1 MLVKGLGVSSGISI
15 AKAFVIKEEE
25 LNIKKIES
33 NPSLELEKLNKAIE
47 QSRNQIQTIKEKA
60 SKTLSEDKLALFDA
74 HMMFLDDPEFIG
86 SIESKIKDDKANVDY
101 AINETVEFFSNMFL
115 GMDNEY
121 FKERAADIKDV
132 GSRMVLNSLNKK
144 INDVSLIDEEVILL
158 AHDLTPSQ
166 TAVIDKKFV
175 KGFAT
180 DIGGKTSH
188 TAIIA
193 RVLEL
198 PGIVGAK
205 TATKDINDGDM
216 LIMDAINGTIHI
228 NPSKELLDEYSKKAK
243 DFLAY
248 KKDLD
253 KLKNEKAIT
262 LDDHH
267 VEMAANIGAPSDMAG
282 VLENNAQAIGLY
294 RSEFLYMGRDN
305 FPTEDEQ
312 FESYKIVLEK
322 MENKPVIIR
331 TLDIGGDKNLSYFDL
346 PKELNPFLGY
356 RALRICLE
364 QKEMFKTQLRAI
376 LRASSFGKA
385 RIMYPMVSSLEE
397 IIKANEIVKECK
409 DELDKENISYDKNIE
424 IGIMVEIPSVAIIA
438 DQIAKHVDF
447 FSIGTNDLCQYTLAV
462 DRMNEKISSLYN
474 PLHPAI
480 LKLVKM
486 VIDASHKEGIF
497 TGMCGEMASTPES
510 TLILLGMGLDEFSMN
525 APSIQAVKKVIRSTS
540 MKEAKEIA
548 KKALTLDT
556 AKEVQDFAHNELKK
570 LGITVF

>member
-1 MLVKGLGVSSGISI
+1 MVKGLGVSSGISI

-33 NPSLELEKLNKAIE
+33 DPSLELKKLNKTIE
-47 QSRNQIQTIKEKA
+47 QSKNQIQTIKQKA

-86 SIESKIKDDKANVDY
+86 SIESKIKDEKANVDY
-101 AINETVEFFSNMFL
+101 AINETVKFFSNMFL

-132 GSRMVLNSLNKK
+132 GNRMVLNSLNKK

-205 TATKDINDGDM
+205 TATKDINDGDL
-216 LIMDAINGTIHI
+216 LIMDAINGIIHI

-248 KKDLD
+248 KKELD

-262 LDDHH
+262 LDNHH
-267 VEMAANIGAPSDMAG
+267 VEMAANIGSPSDMGG

-346 PKELNPFLGY
+346 EEELNPFLGY

-364 QKEMFKTQLRAI
+364 QKDMFKTQLRAI

-462 DRMNEKISSLYN
+462 DRMNEKISNLYN

-480 LKLVKM
+480 LRLVKM
-486 VIDASHKEGIF
+486 VIDASHKENKF

-548 KKALTLDT
+548 KKALTFDT

-570 LGITVF
+570 LGITIF

>member
-1 MLVKGLGVSSGISI
+1 MVKGLGVSSGISI

-33 NPSLELEKLNKAIE
+33 DPSLELKKLNKTIE
-47 QSRNQIQTIKEKA
+47 QSKNQIQTIKQKA

-86 SIESKIKDDKANVDY
+86 SIESKIKDEKANVDY
-101 AINETVEFFSNMFL
+101 AINETVKFFSNMFL

-132 GSRMVLNSLNKK
+132 GNRMVLNSLNKK

-205 TATKDINDGDM
+205 TATKDINDGDL
-216 LIMDAINGTIHI
+216 LIMDAINGIIHI

-248 KKDLD
+248 KKELD

-262 LDDHH
+262 LDNHH
-267 VEMAANIGAPSDMAG
+267 VEMAANIGSPSDMDG

-346 PKELNPFLGY
+346 EEELNPFLGY

-364 QKEMFKTQLRAI
+364 QKDMFKTQLRAI

-462 DRMNEKISSLYN
+462 DRMNEKISNLYN

-480 LKLVKM
+480 LRLVKM
-486 VIDASHKEGIF
+486 VIDASHKENKF

-540 MKEAKEIA
+540 IKEAKEIA
-548 KKALTLDT
+548 KKALTFDT

-570 LGITVF
+570 LGITIF